1 MASQGISNHILPVS
15 ATLVGVCVTVISLV
29 QLVPKNAISP
39 WADKAMAL
47 ATLIFLISTWLSY
60 WAIRNDKN
68 ADRFEHVA
76 DWLFLGGL
84 SLLGLVSMLVAF
96 DLFLS

>member
-29 QLVPKNAISP
+29 QLVPTNAISP
-39 WADKAMAL
+39 WVDKTMAA
-47 ATLIFLISTWLSY
+47 ATLIFLASTWLSY
-60 WAIRNDKN
+60 WSIRNDKN
-68 ADRFEHVA
+68 AVRFEHIA